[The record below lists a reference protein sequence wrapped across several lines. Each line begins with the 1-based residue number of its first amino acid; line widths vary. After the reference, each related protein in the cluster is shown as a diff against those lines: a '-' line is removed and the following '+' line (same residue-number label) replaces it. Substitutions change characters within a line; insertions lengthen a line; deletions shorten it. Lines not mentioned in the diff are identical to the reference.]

1 MLLIVGIWLLT
12 IPTAASSDTLRL
24 SLDECIM
31 TARRQSVD
39 AAVALGELKSAYWAW
54 RSYKAD
60 LLPEVSLSGTLPS
73 YNKRYSTYQR
83 EDGTLSYVRNDY
95 LELDG
100 TLHVSQRICPTGSTL
115 SIESSLDWLRQLHA
129 KRRTEECGVR
139 RAFGATP
146 RRVLFEFLLQNALL
160 ATVAVIIG
168 CIIYLNYAYSGYDVY
183 ESGFEHCEKLYTN
196 VGSTC
201 PPTSAGP
208 TTSGPTSS

>member
-1 MLLIVGIWLLT
+1 M
-12 IPTAASSDTLRL
+12 
-24 SLDECIM
+24 
-31 TARRQSVD
+31 
-39 AAVALGELKSAYWAW
+39 
-54 RSYKAD
+54 
-60 LLPEVSLSGTLPS
+60 
-73 YNKRYSTYQR
+73 
-83 EDGTLSYVRNDY
+83 
-95 LELDG
+95 ELDD

-196 VGSTC
+196 VGLDLPTDLRLPDHFWPHFLIVSAVVYLIILCTVLIGTAIPAWRISRSTI
-201 PPTSAGP
+201 TDALQEE
-208 TTSGPTSS
+208 